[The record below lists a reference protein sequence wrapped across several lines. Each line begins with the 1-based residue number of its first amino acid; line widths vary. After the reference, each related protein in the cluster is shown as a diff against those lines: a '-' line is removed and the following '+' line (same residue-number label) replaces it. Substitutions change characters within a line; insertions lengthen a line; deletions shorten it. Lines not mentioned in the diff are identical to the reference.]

1 MNGSKAHIA
10 GLVAGTLLAFAAS
23 MAQAQP
29 IAVPKPDTTLGPG
42 WNLKSRFGL
51 GLSQSSFT
59 SNWAGD
65 EVGTVSW
72 LMSIDTSSE
81 NQMHEK
87 FRWLNTLVLGFG
99 QTHQQDK
106 SRTNWLAPVKSADKI
121 DYDSFGRFTL
131 GKFVDP
137 YIALTLDSQF
147 YEERG
152 AFGTKPFSPVQVGEF
167 AGVARAIFDTKR
179 RSMVSRF
186 GFGFRQ
192 NINRF
197 HGVDPSVAKRA
208 TNDGGFEWKTIGRFT
223 DATERNEWKTDLTL
237 FQAVFFSESDADI
250 AGRWKQTDV
259 RWQNTFSTK
268 LFKAMSLGLYLDYI
282 YDAQSR
288 RAGQLK
294 QTLGVGLNYDLI

>member
-1 MNGSKAHIA
+1 MKARAIV
-10 GLVAGTLLAFAAS
+10 GRIVAGTLFVGGAS
-23 MAQAQP
+23 IVQAQP
-29 IAVPKPDTTLGPG
+29 IAVPKPDTTLGSG
-42 WNLKSRFGL
+42 WNLESRFGL

-59 SNWAGD
+59 SNWSGD

-81 NQMHEK
+81 NQLRPK

-106 SRTNWLAPVKSADKI
+106 SRSRWLAPVKSADKV
-121 DYDSFGRFTL
+121 DFDSFGRFTL

-137 YIALTLDSQF
+137 YVALTLDSQF
-147 YEERG
+147 YEERRP
-152 AFGTKPFSPVQVGEF
+152 FGTKPFSPVQVGEF
-167 AGVARAIFDTKR
+167 AGVARALLDTKR

-197 HGVDPSVAKRA
+197 HGDDPSISKRA

-223 DATERNEWKTDLTL
+223 DASERNEWKTDLTL
-237 FQAVFFSESDADI
+237 FQAVFFSESDVDK

-282 YDAQSR
+282 YDAQTR